1 MSGQPQDSV
10 PRVRIEEEL
19 VEQPTSTWHDEEV
32 KADYESIDSNILF
45 AKEVGVSVDYS
56 RQIALVN
63 KIIHEDIG
71 FGPFQIK
78 LTLLAGF
85 GWLAD
90 NIWFE
95 VLSMTLTLVK
105 EEWNLGER
113 EHSPK
118 WATFSLYSGLLIG
131 SLAWGF
137 LSDVIGLSLIHI

>member
-71 FGPFQIK
+71 FGPFQI
-78 LTLLAGF
+78 
-85 GWLAD
+85 
-90 NIWFE
+90 
-95 VLSMTLTLVK
+95 
-105 EEWNLGER
+105 
-113 EHSPK
+113 
-118 WATFSLYSGLLIG
+118 
-131 SLAWGF
+131 
-137 LSDVIGLSLIHI
+137 LSLIHI